1 MARFGI
7 GQPVTRREDQRL
19 LTGTGRY
26 TDDINIPGQ
35 AYAHI
40 LRSPHAHAEI
50 TAIDTAAAAAA
61 PGVVCVLTGADIAA
75 DGLGDLPCIRAPQN
89 RDGNTIHMPPYAA
102 LARARVRHVG
112 DLVALVVAES
122 LAEARNASELIEV
135 DYRPLPAV
143 TATVGA
149 LAADAPQ
156 VWEGA
161 PGNICVDWEEG
172 DRAAT
177 DTAFDRAAHVVSLD
191 LVNNRLVGAPI
202 EPRAAIGVF
211 DAADDS
217 LTLHATTQGV
227 HRLRDI
233 LAEVIFHVPPEKVRI
248 TTPDV
253 GGGFGIK
260 AALYPEYALVLWAS
274 RKTGR
279 AVKWTA
285 DRSQSFVG
293 DIQGRDHVTRAEL
306 AFGDDGRIQG
316 LRVKSRRQSRGLSQ
330 GDLAGYA
337 NRCWRRH
344 ALRGLCH
351 PGELCGRQGGVHSY
365 HASDGLPRGRCRGS
379 DFYDRAADRSGGTG
393 ARSRIR

>member
-50 TAIDTAAAAAA
+50 TAIDTAAAAA

-191 LVNNRLVGAPI
+191 LVNNR
-202 EPRAAIGVF
+202 
-211 DAADDS
+211 
-217 LTLHATTQGV
+217 
-227 HRLRDI
+227 
-233 LAEVIFHVPPEKVRI
+233 
-248 TTPDV
+248 
-253 GGGFGIK
+253 
-260 AALYPEYALVLWAS
+260 
-274 RKTGR
+274 
-279 AVKWTA
+279 
-285 DRSQSFVG
+285 
-293 DIQGRDHVTRAEL
+293 
-306 AFGDDGRIQG
+306 
-316 LRVKSRRQSRGLSQ
+316 
-330 GDLAGYA
+330 
-337 NRCWRRH
+337 
-344 ALRGLCH
+344 
-351 PGELCGRQGGVHSY
+351 
-365 HASDGLPRGRCRGS
+365 
-379 DFYDRAADRSGGTG
+379 
-393 ARSRIR
+393 